1 MNDLRVS
8 DRDRE
13 AVVARLGAAASE
25 GRLTLAEL
33 GDRSGQAYAAKTYR
47 ELEALVAD
55 LPLAATH
62 PDRQGERR
70 SPVIDYTGPALSLLA
85 LAGGVVWMPLFPHLE
100 FGALLGVTGVV
111 FGVFG
116 MRASAHAL
124 CRAVAVLGLV
134 GGSIGVALQVAW
146 IALYAL
152 MYVKDSIF

>member
-13 AVVARLGAAASE
+13 AVVTRLGTAAGE
-25 GRLTLAEL
+25 GRLSLAEL
-33 GDRSGQAYAAKTYR
+33 GDRSGQAYAAKTYS

-55 LPLAATH
+55 LPLA
-62 PDRQGERR
+62 EREHR
-70 SPVIDYTGPALSLLA
+70 SPVVDYTGPALSLLA

-100 FGALLGVTGVV
+100 FSALSGVAGVV

-116 MRASAHAL
+116 IRASAHAL

-134 GGSIGVALQVAW
+134 GGSVGVVLQAAWVALHV
-146 IALYAL
+146 LSH
-152 MYVKDSIF
+152 VHDSIF